1 MYTVTEVAKM
11 FSVSRQTVLKWI
23 NNGKIKAVK
32 VVKVYR
38 IPKEEIDRLI
48 DKQRKED
55 EKKMKRMDNN
65 TCCGCIYENIDDTT
79 EDISKCVCC
88 KRNFEYAKNDYY
100 TRKEDEGK

>member
-1 MYTVTEVAKM
+1 MNLYNMRISKDTRADLNKVAKHYNL
-11 FSVSRQTVLKWI
+11 SASATVDMLI
-23 NNGKIKAVK
+23 A
-32 VVKVYR
+32 
-38 IPKEEIDRLI
+38 KEKRLI